1 MDKRLIALA
10 TWAVIAVSGFAI
22 RIDYMLSLSVSNQ
35 TKMEKGDYNQ
45 MYSVKMIRPIL
56 HYPP

>member
-22 RIDYMLSLSVSNQ
+22 RIDYMLSLSVR
-35 TKMEKGDYNQ
+35 DYRGVIQ
-45 MYSVKMIRPIL
+45 RHPFMV
-56 HYPP
+56 